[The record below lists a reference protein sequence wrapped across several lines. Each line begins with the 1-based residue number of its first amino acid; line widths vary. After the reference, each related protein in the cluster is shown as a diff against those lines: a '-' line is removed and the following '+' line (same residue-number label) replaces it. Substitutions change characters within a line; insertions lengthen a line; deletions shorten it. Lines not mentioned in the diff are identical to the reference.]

1 MTKDGKAPTVSD
13 RRGVDRLDKAN
24 AILAW
29 LPILGLPVAVLWRQ
43 GALDGIWLVATLLLC
58 ALCPLGQWYCRE
70 RADRIEGT
78 HDRRRKER
86 DDGMRAATD
95 QDLTSL
101 LGS

>member
-1 MTKDGKAPTVSD
+1 MAEDEKVLDPIQRK
-13 RRGVDRLDKAN
+13 VDRLDRAN
-24 AILAW
+24 TILGW
-29 LPILGLPVAVLWRQ
+29 LPILGLPVAVFWRL
-43 GALDGIWLVATLLLC
+43 GALGTVWLAIALLPYV
-58 ALCPLGQWYCRE
+58 LCPLGQWYCRE

-86 DDGMRAATD
+86 DDDMRAATD